1 MHIDGRSFSAQVAS
15 LNRVMA
21 IRFQVRTGGRLG
33 ATSGP
38 INCHSIS
45 DVGGAFLKCRSQRL
59 SVKSLSTTTSQ
70 NALLRGLSQTHGL
83 RNIRAVTWSP
93 IRGAAAPFRRR
104 LLISHTIICDI
115 SLNCLNTLSILQSL
129 ENTLDAR
136 GI

>member
-45 DVGGAFLKCRSQRL
+45 DVGGAFLKMSQPETFSEESLHHNLPERPIARSL
-59 SVKSLSTTTSQ
+59 PDPWAS
-70 NALLRGLSQTHGL
+70 
-83 RNIRAVTWSP
+83 
-93 IRGAAAPFRRR
+93 
-104 LLISHTIICDI
+104 
-115 SLNCLNTLSILQSL
+115 
-129 ENTLDAR
+129 
-136 GI
+136 